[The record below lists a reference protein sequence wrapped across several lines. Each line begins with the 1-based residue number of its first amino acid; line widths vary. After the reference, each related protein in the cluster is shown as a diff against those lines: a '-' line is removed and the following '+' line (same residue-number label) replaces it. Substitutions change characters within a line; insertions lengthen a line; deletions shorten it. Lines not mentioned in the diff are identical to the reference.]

1 MAKKRLAVLI
11 SGRGSNMQ
19 ALMNA
24 PHLAGEIVLVVANRA
39 ASAGLEVARQAGIQ
53 THYFPLKPY
62 KDAGK
67 SREAYDRDLAAL
79 IRGYAP
85 DLTVLAGWMH
95 ILSAGFI
102 EALNGHVINLHPAL
116 PGQFAGANAIERAYQ
131 AYQRGEITQTGC
143 MVHYVV
149 PEVDAGPVIDYATV
163 PILPDDTLETLT
175 GRIQHAEHRLIVAA
189 VNQALRDND

>member
-1 MAKKRLAVLI
+1 
-11 SGRGSNMQ
+11 MQ